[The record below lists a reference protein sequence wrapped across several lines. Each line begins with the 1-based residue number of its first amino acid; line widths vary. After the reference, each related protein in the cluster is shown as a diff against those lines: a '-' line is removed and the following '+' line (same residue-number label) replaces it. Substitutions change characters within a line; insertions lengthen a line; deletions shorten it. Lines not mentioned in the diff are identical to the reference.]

1 VPVPVKLATLGVFEA
16 LLANEA
22 MADAA
27 PEAPGINVK
36 VNGTGWLVVTVTGK
50 LTPLI
55 ENSEGLAPPK
65 VTEDTVTLAPLA
77 VRVPVAVPL
86 VPTTVLP
93 TAMLGLTL
101 RVPMGAG
108 VGVGVGVGAGVGVG
122 VPVVPVPVRGTV
134 SATPETN
141 RLPPTVPAEWGVKL
155 TINVTLCPAFR
166 VKGNEAPLTE
176 NPLPVVWAAPRVSF
190 QERSFVSMTGTVEL
204 DPIATGPNGTVE
216 GLAIR
221 DSLLTPPP
229 RTSSTRLAFEALL
242 ENWTV
247 PTVDPA
253 VAVKLTF
260 KSTLCP
266 AGRTSGRPK
275 LETANW
281 ELLIAIPETVTLV
294 CPLLVRVTSK
304 VSV

>member
-1 VPVPVKLATLGVFEA
+1 V
-16 LLANEA
+16 
-22 MADAA
+22 
-27 PEAPGINVK
+27 
-36 VNGTGWLVVTVTGK
+36 
-50 LTPLI
+50 
-55 ENSEGLAPPK
+55 
-65 VTEDTVTLAPLA
+65 
-77 VRVPVAVPL
+77 
-86 VPTTVLP
+86 
-93 TAMLGLTL
+93 
-101 RVPMGAG
+101 GAG
-108 VGVGVGVGAGVGVG
+108 VGVGVGVAG
-122 VPVVPVPVRGTV
+122 PVVPVPVRGTV

-141 RLPPTVPAEWGVKL
+141 RLPPTVPADCGVKL
-155 TINVTLCPAFR
+155 TFNVTLCPAFR

-176 NPLPVVWAAPRVSF
+176 NPLPVVWAAPRVRF
-190 QERSFVSMTGTVEL
+190 QERSFVSTTGTVEL
-204 DPIATGPNGTVE
+204 DPVATGPNGTVE

-221 DSLLTPPP
+221 DVLVTPPP
-229 RTSSTRLAFEALL
+229 RTSSTRVAFEAVL

-275 LETANW
+275 LETVNW

-294 CPLLVRVTSK
+294 CPLFVRLTTK